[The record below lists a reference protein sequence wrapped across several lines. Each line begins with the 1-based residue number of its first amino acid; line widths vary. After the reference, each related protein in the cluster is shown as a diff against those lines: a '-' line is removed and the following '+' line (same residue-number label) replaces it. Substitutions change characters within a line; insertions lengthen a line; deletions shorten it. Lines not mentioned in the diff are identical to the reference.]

1 MNNSS
6 NNTTITRKVF
16 TAIFYS
22 NQCDDYLPFHFNSLI
37 EADRF
42 EKLNRTYLKLY
53 DIFEESINISES
65 INIY

>member
-6 NNTTITRKVF
+6 INKTISRKVF
-16 TAIFYS
+16 TAIFYPIHS
-22 NQCDDYLPFHFNSLI
+22 NDYITLHFNSLI

-42 EKLNRTYLKLY
+42 EKLNRSNFRL
-53 DIFEESINISES
+53 DEIFEETINISDS